1 LIDSAIAETSA
12 FFPAL
17 IAPLIAGKPN
27 PASNPMIE
35 ITTSNSTNVNELL
48 FAFGNLRSEV
58 IVITMTTPTL
68 TPFHQK
74 IFSHAKSAKVATDI
88 YLTKNNPFRP
98 ASAPRTRVGAL
109 RPLREPIPTLPAK
122 SAKRDRFSAF
132 SFLKFRISHFAFLNQ
147 IPPFRLYP
155 DSVGALRP
163 LREQSAFTLIELLAV
178 ITIIG
183 ILAGLTLGAAGAV
196 RRHGATSTAKAE
208 VAALQ
213 AACDR
218 YYADNNTYPVD
229 ANVSPTSSFAPSG
242 YTTAGKALFTNLF
255 GGNQYNEAPT
265 SKRYFEPKS
274 SMVSSTNTADPY
286 LLDPWGYA
294 YGYNSDGTNAPLI
307 WSTAGQ
313 TNQAGT
319 NKWITSW
326 PKM

>member
-1 LIDSAIAETSA
+1 
-12 FFPAL
+12 
-17 IAPLIAGKPN
+17 
-27 PASNPMIE
+27 M
-35 ITTSNSTNVNELL
+35 NELL
-48 FAFGNLRSEV
+48 FAFGNLRDEV
-58 IVITMTTPTL
+58 IFITMTTPAL
-68 TPFHQK
+68 PPFHQK
-74 IFSHAKSAKVATDI
+74 IFTHAKSAKVATDI
-88 YLTKNNPFRP
+88 HLTKNN
-98 ASAPRTRVGAL
+98 
-109 RPLREPIPTLPAK
+109 
-122 SAKRDRFSAF
+122 
-132 SFLKFRISHFAFLNQ
+132 
-147 IPPFRLYP
+147 PFRLYP

-218 YYADNNTYPVD
+218 YFADNSTYPIGT
-229 ANVSPTSSFAPSG
+229 ASPTTVTAP
-242 YTTAGKALFTNLF
+242 AGATNLF
-255 GGNQYNEAPT
+255 CDLFGTNQYNRAPST
-265 SKRYFEPKS
+265 KRYFEPKPA
-274 SMVSSTNTADPY
+274 MVYTNLTPNY
-286 LLDPWGYA
+286 FVDPWGYA

-313 TNQAGT
+313 TTGGANT

>member
-1 LIDSAIAETSA
+1 
-12 FFPAL
+12 
-17 IAPLIAGKPN
+17 
-27 PASNPMIE
+27 MIE

-48 FAFGNLRSEV
+48 FDFGNLRDEV
-58 IVITMTTPTL
+58 MFITMTTPTL
-68 TPFHQK
+68 SPFHQK
-74 IFSHAKSAKVATDI
+74 ILTHAKSAKVATDI
-88 YLTKNNPFRP
+88 YLTKNNPFR
-98 ASAPRTRVGAL
+98 
-109 RPLREPIPTLPAK
+109 
-122 SAKRDRFSAF
+122 
-132 SFLKFRISHFAFLNQ
+132 
-147 IPPFRLYP
+147 LYP

-163 LREQSAFTLIELLAV
+163 WREQSAFTLIELLAV

-218 YYADNNTYPVD
+218 YYADNNSYPTTTNSMPD
-229 ANVSPTSSFAPSG
+229 PSSG
-242 YTTAGKALFTNLF
+242 YSPSASTYTNAGQVLFFNLV
-255 GGNQYNEAPT
+255 GSAKLSVAPT
-265 SKRYFEPKS
+265 SKRYFEPKPA
-274 SMVSSTNTADPY
+274 MVNTTPSTNI
-286 LLDPWGYA
+286 LIDPWGYI

-313 TNQAGT
+313 TTGGANT